1 MCHSKLGFRKY
12 AARISWNNNLSLCK
26 DCYVITKQHP
36 NEDVRISA
44 CAGPS
49 SSNSRRIS
57 NAGFQEQD
65 LQRIMSKS
73 VLSGTEDPV
82 HILKIRF
89 ARGEIN
95 KEEYQEMRKL
105 LEA

>member
-1 MCHSKLGFRKY
+1 M
-12 AARISWNNNLSLCK
+12 LCK
-26 DCYVITKQHP
+26 DCYVITKQNS
-36 NEDVRISA
+36 NEDGKISSRT
-44 CAGPS
+44 GLHL
-49 SSNSRRIS
+49 SNSKRIP

-73 VLSGTEDPV
+73 VLSGVDDPV

-105 LEA
+105 LED